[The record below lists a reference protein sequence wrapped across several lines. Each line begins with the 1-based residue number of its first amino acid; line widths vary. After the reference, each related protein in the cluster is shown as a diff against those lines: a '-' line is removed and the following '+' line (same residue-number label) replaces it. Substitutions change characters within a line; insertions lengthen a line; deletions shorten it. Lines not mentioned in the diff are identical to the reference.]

1 MVVLG
6 SPKIVKGSGLA
17 IIGGKMLALQKQHNF
32 MVYDYN
38 TQRTKMA
45 LPEYGRNVQKM
56 INHIKTIENR
66 DERNRAARS
75 IIQIMGNLN
84 PHLRDVGDFKH
95 KLWDHLALI
104 SNFELDIDSPYP
116 KPEPSKFTEKPKV
129 VPYNQ
134 GPIRFM
140 HYGRIIQD
148 MIRSVAAMEEGNEKK
163 YLTNL
168 VLNQMKKS
176 YLTWN
181 KATVT
186 DELIIADFEMLSGG
200 KIKVAEGTKL
210 LESRELVPQQPKK
223 KPQMPGKMKK
233 KPLGKQPFQKKKP
246 FTRH

>member
-1 MVVLG
+1 MD
-6 SPKIVKGSGLA
+6 
-17 IIGGKMLALQKQHNF
+17 
-32 MVYDYN
+32 YDYN

-66 DERNRAARS
+66 DERNRAART

-116 KPEPSKFTEKPKV
+116 KPEPSKFTEKPKI
-129 VPYNQ
+129 VPYHQ

-148 MIRSVAAMEEGNEKK
+148 MIKSVAAMEEGNDKK

-186 DELIIADFEMLSGG
+186 DELIIADFETLSGG

-233 KPLGKQPFQKKKP
+233 KPMGKQPFQKKKP
-246 FTRH
+246 YIKH